1 MDNLIFSLEATM
13 PVFLLIVLGY
23 FFEKVHILDKALAN
37 QMNRFAFQI
46 ALPVLVF
53 QDLAQQDFAKA
64 WNGKYVLFCFVITL
78 ASIGIAFLLSLPMH
92 DKAER
97 GEFIQATYRSSAAIL
112 GLAFIINIYGS
123 SGMAPLMIIGT
134 VPLYNVAAVIILTL
148 TSSEKKAGAIKQS
161 LIGILT
167 NPILI
172 GIVVGLFWSVCHLP
186 YPVIFGKVVQSVA
199 NLATPLSLIAM
210 GAAFEFHSMRRVWKQ
225 TLVATFMKFVGFVA
239 LFMPLA
245 IRMGFRNSYIVA
257 LLVMMGSATT
267 VSSYVMAINMHHK
280 GELSAAVVSLTTLVS
295 AFTLTMWLFIMKS
308 HGWI

>member
-225 TLVATFMKFVGFVA
+225 TLVATFMKLVGFVA

-280 GELSAAVVSLTTLVS
+280 GELSAAVVSLTTLLS

>member
-1 MDNLIFSLEATM
+1 MDNLIFSLEATI

-23 FFEKVHILDKALAN
+23 FFEKVHILDKDLAN
-37 QMNRFAFQI
+37 KMNRFAFQI

-225 TLVATFMKFVGFVA
+225 TLVATFMKLVGFVA

>member
-199 NLATPLSLIAM
+199 DLATPLSLIAM

-225 TLVATFMKFVGFVA
+225 TLVATFMKLVGFVA

>member
-225 TLVATFMKFVGFVA
+225 TLVATFMKLVGFVA

-280 GELSAAVVSLTTLVS
+280 GELSAAVVSLTTVVS

>member
-37 QMNRFAFQI
+37 QMNLFAFQI

-225 TLVATFMKFVGFVA
+225 TLVATFMKLVGFVA

>member
-1 MDNLIFSLEATM
+1 MDNLIFSLEATI

-23 FFEKVHILDKALAN
+23 FFEKVHILDKDLAN
-37 QMNRFAFQI
+37 KMNRFAFQI

-78 ASIGIAFLLSLPMH
+78 ASIGIACLLSLPMH

-225 TLVATFMKFVGFVA
+225 TLVATFMKLVGFVA

>member
-1 MDNLIFSLEATM
+1 
-13 PVFLLIVLGY
+13 
-23 FFEKVHILDKALAN
+23 
-37 QMNRFAFQI
+37 MNRFAFQI

-64 WNGKYVLFCFVITL
+64 WNGKYVLFCFVVTL
-78 ASIGIAFLLSLPMH
+78 ASIGIAFLLSLPIH
-92 DKAER
+92 DKAQR

-112 GLAFIINIYGS
+112 GLAFIINIYGT

-148 TSSEKKAGAIKQS
+148 TSSERKAGAIKQS

-186 YPVIFGKVVQSVA
+186 YPVIFGKVIQSVA

-210 GAAFEFHSMRRVWKQ
+210 GAAFEFHSMKRVWKQ
-225 TLVATFMKFVGFVA
+225 TLVATFMKLVGFVA

-245 IRMGFRNSYIVA
+245 IQMGFRNSYIVA

-267 VSSYVMAINMHHK
+267 VSSYVMAINMDHK

>member
-134 VPLYNVAAVIILTL
+134 VPLYNVVAVIILTL

-225 TLVATFMKFVGFVA
+225 TLVATFMKLVGFVA

>member
-225 TLVATFMKFVGFVA
+225 TLVATFMKLVGFVA

-280 GELSAAVVSLTTLVS
+280 GELSAAVVSLSTLVS

>member
-1 MDNLIFSLEATM
+1 MDNLIFSLEATI

-23 FFEKVHILDKALAN
+23 FFEKVHILDKDLAN
-37 QMNRFAFQI
+37 KMNRFAFQI

-53 QDLAQQDFAKA
+53 QDLAQQDFSKA
-64 WNGKYVLFCFVITL
+64 WNGKYVLFCFVVTL
-78 ASIGIAFLLSLPMH
+78 TSIGIAFILSLPIH

-112 GLAFIINIYGS
+112 GLAFILNIYGT

-134 VPLYNVAAVIILTL
+134 VPLYNVAAVVILTL
-148 TSSEKKAGAIKQS
+148 TSSEKKEGAIKQS
-161 LIGILT
+161 LIGSLT

-186 YPVIFGKVVQSVA
+186 YPIIFGKVVQSVA

-210 GAAFEFHSMRRVWKQ
+210 GAAFEFHSMGRVWKQ
-225 TLVATFMKFVGFVA
+225 TIVATFMKLVGFVA

-245 IRMGFRNSYIVA
+245 IRMGFRNSYLVA

>member
-225 TLVATFMKFVGFVA
+225 TLVATFMKLVGFVA

-267 VSSYVMAINMHHK
+267 VSSYVLAINMHHK
-280 GELSAAVVSLTTLVS
+280 GELRAAVVSLTTLVS

>member
-225 TLVATFMKFVGFVA
+225 TLVATFMKLVGFVA

-280 GELSAAVVSLTTLVS
+280 GEISAAVVSLTTLVS

>member
-225 TLVATFMKFVGFVA
+225 TLVATFMKLVGFVA

>member
-23 FFEKVHILDKALAN
+23 FFEKVRILDKALAN
-37 QMNRFAFQI
+37 TMNRFAFQI

-64 WNGKYVLFCFVITL
+64 WNGKYVLFCFVVTL
-78 ASIGIAFLLSLPMH
+78 ASIGIAFLLSLPIH
-92 DKAER
+92 DKAQR

-112 GLAFIINIYGS
+112 GLAFIINIYGT

-148 TSSEKKAGAIKQS
+148 TSSERKAGAIKQS

-172 GIVVGLFWSVCHLP
+172 GIVVGLFWSVWHLP
-186 YPVIFGKVVQSVA
+186 YPVIFGKVIQSVA

-210 GAAFEFHSMRRVWKQ
+210 GAAFEFHSMKRVWKQ
-225 TLVATFMKFVGFVA
+225 TLVATFMKLVGFVA

-245 IRMGFRNSYIVA
+245 IQMGFRNSYIVA

-267 VSSYVMAINMHHK
+267 VSSYVMAINMNHK